1 MLFFSFLKCF
11 KAIINFFQ
19 ALELSFLEV
28 LYNSS
33 SDHLGHLLS
42 SLFVSVVVIICF
54 EKGSY
59 NVGQA
64 AFEGITILLP
74 QPLIR

>member
-11 KAIINFFQ
+11 KSIINFFQ

-28 LYNSS
+28 LYNAS

-42 SLFVSVVVIICF
+42 SLLVSVVVICL

-59 NVGQA
+59 NVGQT
-64 AFEGITILLP
+64 AFEGITILLL
-74 QPLIR
+74 QPLIC